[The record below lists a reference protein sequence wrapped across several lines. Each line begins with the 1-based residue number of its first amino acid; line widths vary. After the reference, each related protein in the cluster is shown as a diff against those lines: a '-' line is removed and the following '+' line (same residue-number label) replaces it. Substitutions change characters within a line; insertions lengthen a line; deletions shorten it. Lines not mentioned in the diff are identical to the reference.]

1 MEERKKP
8 MTTIDPEDPYE
19 YPMELMGEHPPVE
32 LFLSYNKKSSK
43 LKEDNSENLCADT
56 EG

>member
-1 MEERKKP
+1 

-43 LKEDNSENLCADT
+43 LEEDNLENLCADT